1 MKRYPQALT
10 APLTARLL
18 APPRIGGGV
27 GPRDAASP
35 GHPLWRAGGGPGPGQ
50 PGARPGAGP
59 ALSSADK
66 CGVVLATAR
75 LNEHERGEDGRAQGR
90 FVPPVQAWRARGTA
104 ANATGPA
111 REIRQR
117 RHALQRQD
125 PAWAAAAAR
134 RLLPKKVQARGGEA
148 AAPAATARRANP

>member
-1 MKRYPQALT
+1 MAALAHATPLPQDTLSGGRAAALGRVNP
-10 APLTARLL
+10 AP
-18 APPRIGGGV
+18 APAP
-27 GPRDAASP
+27 A
-35 GHPLWRAGGGPGPGQ
+35 
-50 PGARPGAGP
+50 P

-111 REIRQR
+111 RAAPGPAREPAREIRQR

>member
-1 MKRYPQALT
+1 MAALAHATPLPQDTLSGGRAAALGRVNP
-10 APLTARLL
+10 AP
-18 APPRIGGGV
+18 APAP
-27 GPRDAASP
+27 A
-35 GHPLWRAGGGPGPGQ
+35 
-50 PGARPGAGP
+50 P